1 MQGVTRPP
9 EKTMNSKTV
18 NAHRRPRMI
27 NPVYI
32 SGDED
37 ERITTDVSA
46 TSDEHTY
53 LLGSVHQL
61 CEET

>member
-1 MQGVTRPP
+1 
-9 EKTMNSKTV
+9 
-18 NAHRRPRMI
+18 MI